1 MSATALIA
9 GVAAGIIVLGLVFII
24 IVIVALFVQ
33 RNKQKVHVTHNHGIT
48 TTPNEVYG
56 VNTNA
61 IETAP
66 NAVYGVNISTEPT
79 PSVMYEDIL

>member
-1 MSATALIA
+1 MRPNE
-9 GVAAGIIVLGLVFII
+9 VYGI
-24 IVIVALFVQ
+24 
-33 RNKQKVHVTHNHGIT
+33 VTDGIT
-48 TTPNEVYG
+48 TTPKEVYG